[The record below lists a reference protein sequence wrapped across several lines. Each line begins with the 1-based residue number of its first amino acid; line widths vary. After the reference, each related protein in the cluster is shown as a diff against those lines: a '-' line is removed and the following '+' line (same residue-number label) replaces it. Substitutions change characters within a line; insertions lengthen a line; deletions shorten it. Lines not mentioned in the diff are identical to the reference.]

1 MSEERKTIYLCLA
14 QWVRTEWNRS
24 MWRKPS
30 TRTGVLLVSS
40 EEWGMSSVVQEKS
53 EEFALRIIKLYQYMT
68 TREQNREYV
77 LSKQLL
83 RSGTSIGANIAE
95 AEFGISKDDFKAK
108 MYIALKECNESRYWL
123 RLLNRASY
131 LSNEEFDS
139 IYNDSDEIL
148 KLLFLSL
155 EL

>member
-1 MSEERKTIYLCLA
+1 
-14 QWVRTEWNRS
+14 
-24 MWRKPS
+24 
-30 TRTGVLLVSS
+30 
-40 EEWGMSSVVQEKS
+40 MSSVVQEKS

-131 LSNEEFDS
+131 LSNEEFR
-139 IYNDSDEIL
+139 IFIRIL
-148 KLLFLSL
+148 VRISSRRRSFKNYFLKRGNRAHYG
-155 EL
+155 

>member
-1 MSEERKTIYLCLA
+1 
-14 QWVRTEWNRS
+14 
-24 MWRKPS
+24 
-30 TRTGVLLVSS
+30 
-40 EEWGMSSVVQEKS
+40 MSSVVQEKS

-68 TREQNREYV
+68 TREQNREYI

-148 KLLFLSL
+148 KLLISITNGRFYKLVSK
-155 EL
+155 ESYFIK

>member
-1 MSEERKTIYLCLA
+1 MSFFQFFQIA
-14 QWVRTEWNRS
+14 
-24 MWRKPS
+24 
-30 TRTGVLLVSS
+30 LLIAHSS
-40 EEWGMSSVVQEKS
+40 SQ
-53 EEFALRIIKLYQYMT
+53 
-68 TREQNREYV
+68 
-77 LSKQLL
+77 
-83 RSGTSIGANIAE
+83 IAE

-148 KLLFLSL
+148 KLLLSITKTL
-155 EL
+155 KDNK

>member
-1 MSEERKTIYLCLA
+1 
-14 QWVRTEWNRS
+14 
-24 MWRKPS
+24 
-30 TRTGVLLVSS
+30 
-40 EEWGMSSVVQEKS
+40 MSSVVQEKS

-68 TREQNREYV
+68 TREQNREYI

-148 KLLFLSL
+148 KILSSITKTL
-155 EL
+155 KDNK

>member
-1 MSEERKTIYLCLA
+1 MSKRRLT
-14 QWVRTEWNRS
+14 Q
-24 MWRKPS
+24 
-30 TRTGVLLVSS
+30 TGVLLVSS
-40 EEWGMSSVVQEKS
+40 EERGMSSVVQEKS

-148 KLLFLSL
+148 KLLISITKTLKDNK
-155 EL
+155 